1 MAVLPAELL
10 GIGYVTGVA
19 TGGPVAAA
27 DAALV
32 DLEVRVELQVAPHRL
47 LKQLKNQN

>member
-10 GIGYVTGVA
+10 GGHVTGVA

-27 DAALV
+27 HAALV
-32 DLEVRVELQVAPHRL
+32 DLQVRVQLQVASHGL
-47 LKQLKNQN
+47 